1 MPLGLNG
8 ALGAVAPKHVVEG
21 WESDNQ
27 AKLWI
32 PYLIFRRKIDQEDAM
47 WLSMV
52 EAQQYA
58 QVQKQHY
65 SCATLMDAVSV
76 LIFSCCC
83 FQKICFIVW
92 WFSLLCKEHLVP
104 SRPITHPFEAWDF
117 NLRDKVHLSGYN
129 AILYPITGVF
139 IATNLSF
146 QKVLSCKKKI

>member
-83 FQKICFIVW
+83 FQKIFFLVW
-92 WFSLLCKEHLVP
+92 WFSLLCKALLLGAIVLIGMKYEIN
-104 SRPITHPFEAWDF
+104 RPW
-117 NLRDKVHLSGYN
+117 NL
-129 AILYPITGVF
+129 LYKNRIGPKEIFKWT
-139 IATNLSF
+139 
-146 QKVLSCKKKI
+146 VLRNGKRFLGKSNSWW